1 MSPAAQEMY
10 RKAVKKTLAKTPSV
24 QKEGWDILGKL
35 NSFFNG
41 TKSKLYQTANT
52 IHNAKDTA
60 QKAYYT
66 LKEVK
71 DVALPVI
78 NYLNALFA
86 PANPAAAIP
95 AGFQAAGDY
104 II

>member
-1 MSPAAQEMY
+1 MSPATQELY

-35 NSFFNG
+35 NRFFNG
-41 TKSKLYQTANT
+41 TKNKLYQASST

-86 PANPAAAIP
+86 PNPAAAIP
-95 AGFQAAGDY
+95 AGFNAADNFV
-104 II
+104 I